1 MNTDNKEKTL
11 CDYGCGQEAH
21 YTFKNGKHCCST
33 SSAKCPSVKNKLR
46 NTVKSNIEQWHAK
59 GQSIRHHDNSL
70 TKKKRNRSIYKVNN
84 HGKCD
89 NPGCTNFND
98 GSYGSGRFCSEHC
111 AYAYAANTTKDSKKR
126 KEHYE
131 RLHKKLKETKWKD
144 AEWICPFCQVK
155 FNTRNELKLH
165 KQEKHFKAKIIQSD
179 NHKFCPYCGKEF
191 NKPQSIGGHIVNCKL
206 NPNKTFYD
214 NAHKKAG
221 QTYSRNYF
229 NNYTAH
235 GTIRTVFRN
244 SRYSRFKNINGEEY
258 LLQSSFERNVA
269 ERLNA
274 DGIYWENKTKLIY
287 EIDGKTK
294 AYRPDMTIP
303 ALNCYIEV
311 KGWFSEKDQKKMR
324 CVLKSNPNIKLY
336 FIHGKDYDDFIARKI
351 DLNDKMLMK
360 YDNIDKWVK

>member
-59 GQSIRHHDNSL
+59 GQSIRHHDNDL

-165 KQEKHFKAKIIQSD
+165 KQEKHFKAKIIQS
-179 NHKFCPYCGKEF
+179 NNSKFCPYCGKR
-191 NKPQSIGGHIVNCKL
+191 I
-206 NPNKTFYD
+206 
-214 NAHKKAG
+214 
-221 QTYSRNYF
+221 
-229 NNYTAH
+229 
-235 GTIRTVFRN
+235 
-244 SRYSRFKNINGEEY
+244 
-258 LLQSSFERNVA
+258 
-269 ERLNA
+269 
-274 DGIYWENKTKLIY
+274 
-287 EIDGKTK
+287 
-294 AYRPDMTIP
+294 
-303 ALNCYIEV
+303 
-311 KGWFSEKDQKKMR
+311 
-324 CVLKSNPNIKLY
+324 
-336 FIHGKDYDDFIARKI
+336 
-351 DLNDKMLMK
+351 
-360 YDNIDKWVK
+360 